1 MFSQAPGALP
11 GSLRDGAATAAL
23 LRGTREGRRSIG
35 GVNRVS
41 AVLLVS
47 GSTRAGSVNT
57 AVLRTVRE
65 VMGEEVRGVAYEG
78 MARLPHFNPDDD
90 HAPLP
95 AEVAGLRAAIAAA
108 DAVLFCT
115 PEYAGDLPGS
125 LKNLLDW
132 TVGGVEISGTPCGWI
147 NASTAPTGARGAHRA
162 LRTVLT
168 YTDAR
173 VVDAACAD
181 VPVPRA
187 VIDAG
192 TGLVTDP
199 AVREQIAGAVRA
211 LVADAGSEPEQQA
224 ASAGGPVSPGPY
236 TFQVTVDSGDPHP
249 LADWWAAA
257 LGWQVE
263 PSDEEFI
270 RRMVAEGH
278 ATQDDTTTHR
288 GALVWKAGA
297 AIRHPAG
304 LDRAPRVLFQRVPE
318 GKTVK
323 NRMHLDVRTGEDDPE
338 AVVARLVAAGA
349 QILHEGRQGPSTW
362 TTLRD
367 PQGNEFCVSH

>member
-1 MFSQAPGALP
+1 M
-11 GSLRDGAATAAL
+11 T
-23 LRGTREGRRSIG
+23 SIPT
-35 GVNRVS
+35 
-41 AVLLVS
+41 VLMIS

-57 AVLRTVRE
+57 AVLRTACE
-65 VMGEEVRGVAYEG
+65 VLGEEIRPVPYDGIG
-78 MARLPHFNPDDD
+78 RLPHFNPDDD
-90 HAPLP
+90 HEPLP
-95 AEVAGLRAAIAAA
+95 AEVVLLRAAIADA

-115 PEYAGDLPGS
+115 PEYAGDLPGAF
-125 LKNLLDW
+125 KNLLDW
-132 TVGGVEISGTPCGWI
+132 TVGGTEISAKPCGWI

-173 VVDAACAD
+173 VVAAACAD

-199 AVREQIAGAVRA
+199 AVRDRIAAAVRELA
-211 LVADAGSEPEQQA
+211 AAAGTRPEA
-224 ASAGGPVSPGPY
+224 AEVTAATPY
-236 TFQVTVDSGDPHP
+236 TFQVTFDAADPHP
-249 LADWWAAA
+249 LADWWAEA

-270 RRMVAEGH
+270 RKMIAEGR
-278 ATQDDTTTHR
+278 AAQDDTTTHR
-288 GALVWKAGA
+288 GTLVWRAGA
-297 AIRHPAG
+297 AIRHPEG
-304 LDRAPRVLFQRVPE
+304 LERAPRILFQLVPE

-323 NRMHLDVRTGEDDPE
+323 NRVHLDVRTGGDEPK
-338 AVVARLVAAGA
+338 AVVERLVAAGA
-349 QILHEGRQGPSTW
+349 QVLHEGRQGPHTW